1 MQHVNSS
8 RTETSTE
15 FPRVP
20 RVSKRYSV
28 RHTEKSIQHKRWII
42 MACRK
47 DEDVVRWILNSAE
60 SLRAKFT
67 RVLWTTDDGP
77 IRFFDSAEELCDYLS
92 SGEVN
97 V

>member
-1 MQHVNSS
+1 MQYVNSS
-8 RTETSTE
+8 RIETPIE
-15 FPRVP
+15 FPPAP
-20 RVSKRYSV
+20 RVSRRYSV
-28 RHTEKSIQHKRWII
+28 RHTETTVHHKRWII

-67 RVLWTTDDGP
+67 RVLWTTGDGP

-92 SGEVN
+92 TGQVN